1 MAEKI
6 MSSIINAFIDIA
18 LRRDFAFFHYIFYN
32 FYILFFLRIS
42 VDCLKDEVKEQKK
55 LKEAFKWG
63 SLILIAF
70 IVLICLTIFE
80 SNGIFFYFCIFSWIS
95 TVSVIFWAL
104 RPEKFVPNEPQHRK
118 PKKQKKQ
125 KVKFEKKNSLNFTNI
140 KLKNKK
146 GDSRE

>member
-55 LKEAFKWG
+55 LKEVFKWG
-63 SLILIAF
+63 KPY
-70 IVLICLTIFE
+70 
-80 SNGIFFYFCIFSWIS
+80 SNSFYSFNLSY
-95 TVSVIFWAL
+95 
-104 RPEKFVPNEPQHRK
+104 
-118 PKKQKKQ
+118 
-125 KVKFEKKNSLNFTNI
+125 NF
-140 KLKNKK
+140 
-146 GDSRE
+146 

>member
-1 MAEKI
+1 

-42 VDCLKDEVKEQKK
+42 VDCLKNEVKEQKK
-55 LKEAFKWG
+55 LKEVFKWG

-95 TVSVIFWAL
+95 TIGVIFWAL
-104 RPEKFVPNEPQHRK
+104 RPEKFVSNEPQHRK

-125 KVKFEKKNSLNFTNI
+125 KVKFEKKNLLNFTNI
-140 KLKNKK
+140 ELKNKK

>member
-55 LKEAFKWG
+55 LKEVFKWG

-70 IVLICLTIFE
+70 IVLICAYIASL
-80 SNGIFFYFCIFSWIS
+80 SNRCHSKRI
-95 TVSVIFWAL
+95 
-104 RPEKFVPNEPQHRK
+104 
-118 PKKQKKQ
+118 
-125 KVKFEKKNSLNFTNI
+125 
-140 KLKNKK
+140 
-146 GDSRE
+146 